1 MKENDYKAYDNK
13 TQYENSTQMVRIH
26 VHCRLSQLLLPNLS
40 KHKGSKGKFST
51 LEKNFFGTCASPI
64 SVYLFFFSFYLISC
78 QAADSIPRFKAVVWT
93 RLGKQKSYAPSACR
107 SSLNSPQTESHTLQL
122 SYKQKTSMQRKDECS
137 IIISHISSI
146 HSVFTL

>member
-1 MKENDYKAYDNK
+1 MYTADSLNSYFQIYQSTRDQKANFLP
-13 TQYENSTQMVRIH
+13 SRRISLALVLH
-26 VHCRLSQLLLPNLS
+26 LFQ
-40 KHKGSKGKFST
+40 F
-51 LEKNFFGTCASPI
+51 I
-64 SVYLFFFSFYLISC
+64 FFFSFYLISC

-93 RLGKQKSYAPSACR
+93 RLGKQRSYAPSACR

-146 HSVFTL
+146 HSIFTLWSLCFKRHTESIARNKWLQ